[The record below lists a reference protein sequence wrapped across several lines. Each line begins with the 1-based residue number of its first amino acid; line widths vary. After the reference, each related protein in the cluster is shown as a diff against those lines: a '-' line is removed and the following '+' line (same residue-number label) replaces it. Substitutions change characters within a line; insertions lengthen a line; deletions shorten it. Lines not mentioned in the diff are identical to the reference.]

1 MAPGP
6 FNSDEFERH
15 RDFIKFS
22 VEEKILQFCRRKV
35 GLSCQIFRFGSKS
48 VQSGYFLSCCSG
60 REVNKIAISNLI

>member
-48 VQSGYFLSCCSG
+48 VQATYPHAAAVDV
-60 REVNKIAISNLI
+60 ELIRLPYLI